1 MREPA
6 AGRLLGARAKIV
18 LLACLSVAVLLVDS
32 IMVLAALDLVLL
44 AVFASAR
51 LGWKRFAIL
60 VLFAAATVWGFVL
73 TQSLFYPYRPRTLM
87 LELVPPGA
95 PLLGPLTG
103 GVALYWEG
111 AVYGLQ
117 QSLRFL
123 ALLVLGLTVVWT
135 TSPQRLLLGLRRLR
149 LPYRLAFMVAAA
161 LRFLPA
167 IAEEARTVVTAMR
180 VRGYRLRPA
189 RPWRYLAALGH
200 GLAPILFRNIR
211 RATMLADSVESRS
224 FAAAA
229 STPSAATAGAA
240 PSGAA
245 DRLVCLAVPAATL
258 LLVGAKLLHLAALS
272 GLFYSDALAWLYGL
286 ADAIL

>member
-1 MREPA
+1 MRAPA

-32 IMVLAALDLVLL
+32 ITVLAALDLALL

-60 VLFAAATVWGFVL
+60 VLFTAATVWGFVL
-73 TQSLFYPYRPRTLM
+73 TQSLFYPYRPRTLL
-87 LELVPPGA
+87 LELIPPGA
-95 PLLGPLTG
+95 PVLGPLTG

-111 AVYGLQ
+111 ALYGML

-149 LPYRLAFMVAAA
+149 LPYRLAFMLAAA

-167 IAEEARTVVTAMR
+167 IAEEARMVVTAMR
-180 VRGYRLRPA
+180 VRGYRLRPT

-229 STPSAATAGAA
+229 SAATAGAA
-240 PSGAA
+240 PSGVA
-245 DRLVCLAVPAATL
+245 DRLVCLVVPAATL